1 MSVVDEIVSAPT
13 AEEKKDDHKDDKYKG
28 DGKKQQQQQQQQ
40 QLQVSVPN
48 HDQMIMRKDNRYRN
62 DPGCFVM

>member
-40 QLQVSVPN
+40 LPVSVPN